1 MVTPT
6 AQSKRG
12 RVREVSDQGV
22 LLARPS
28 KIKAVILSKDASK
41 EANPIPEKFKL
52 WLGDNLAST
61 ENFPHSTLKNLN
73 KTIEAIFAP

>member
-12 RVREVSDQGV
+12 RVREVTDQGV
-22 LLARPS
+22 LFASPS
-28 KIKAVILSKDASK
+28 KIKAVILSKDASN
-41 EANPIPEKFKL
+41 EANLIPEKSKL

-61 ENFPHSTLKNLN
+61 ENFLHSTLKNLK
-73 KTIEAIFAP
+73 KTIETIFAP